1 MKSQMSRYWDSRWPK
16 SKSKFLAR
24 GRRTTTPNPSGSGSG
39 SEWSVCWAPRGLRRV
54 RCAWQSLAG
63 PGKER
68 TGFPAVAEETGD

>member
-24 GRRTTTPNPSGSGSG
+24 GRRTTTPTPVAVSGLCAGPPG
-39 SEWSVCWAPRGLRRV
+39 GLRRCVV
-54 RCAWQSLAG
+54 RGRAWQGLAG
-63 PGKER
+63 PGKKR